1 MGVYIPTA
9 KLPSNC
15 FDCRYERFANCDVC
29 RGFCEASDYK
39 TTRYADCPLIEVK
52 APHGDLIDRDKAI
65 DGAKVDGAWSA
76 LAYEPPVIKSEV
88 E

>member
-1 MGVYIPTA
+1 MGVYIRGMEMP
-9 KLPSNC
+9 
-15 FDCRYERFANCDVC
+15 RECDL
-29 RGFCEASDYK
+29 CEIWSLCWAEMPFWED
-39 TTRYADCPLIEVK
+39 RREDCPLVEVK